1 MRILAALGI
10 LALNGASAADAKV
23 QQANTITVCVDQ
35 GNTKISLPIA
45 ESVTS
50 AIFANIGF
58 RVEWKGDVRLCTSE
72 RGDIQIYVLEKATK
86 NVSSDALGY
95 AMPFQGSIIVVFADR
110 LRMYATQTLRWS
122 YLAGYVMAHEIAHLL
137 QGLSRHS
144 ATGIMKASLDRQDV
158 EKCFRHS
165 MTFADEDI
173 QMIRTGFEVRM
184 RTLELISQ
192 FHRNNGSKIVTVSK

>member
-10 LALNGASAADAKV
+10 LALNGASAADARV
-23 QQANTITVCVDQ
+23 QHANTITVCVDQ

-58 RVEWKGDVRLCTSE
+58 RVECKGDVRLCTSE